1 MSPNISA
8 DTSELIG
15 SPFKRARSSVS
26 DLGTKMFG
34 PLGSNT
40 NDAFPPTTSGLEAA
54 KATGEQHGTVSTPD
68 VKVEAANMESDEEL

>member
-1 MSPNISA
+1 MSPKIPA

-26 DLGTKMFG
+26 DLNTKIFG

-40 NDAFPPTTSGLEAA
+40 NDAFPPTTSGVEATQA
-54 KATGEQHGTVSTPD
+54 REEQQTAVSTSE
-68 VKVEAANMESDEEL
+68 VKVEVKMESDEEL